1 MTAVLRVKSRKEGL
15 AAGTWASQPP
25 LLGLGGQTLLRRRQ
39 RERRKTW
46 REGDAAG
53 TKAGRHRHGQTQMR
67 RAGGSVTAARAEI
80 KDELEQR
87 GVGVRAREAERLNGI
102 GLGGEGRESHP
113 AAIFLGNLNGKLY

>member
-46 REGDAAG
+46 REGDAR
-53 TKAGRHRHGQTQMR
+53 TKADCHRHGQTQMW

-87 GVGVRAREAERLNGI
+87 GVGVREREAERLNGI
-102 GLGGEGRESHP
+102 GLGGKGRESHP